1 MPLDPRAKRFLDTL
15 AASGA
20 ASTLA
25 LTVEQRRRS
34 LAQLLS
40 FAGPLPTVGA
50 VEERTFP
57 RPAASLRVR
66 IYAPA
71 GVGAHEVLPGLV
83 YFHGGGLV
91 AGSLETHDGIC
102 RALAA
107 ASRCRVLSVDY
118 RLAPE
123 HSFPAAIDDGLAAT
137 WWVATHAAEL
147 GLDPDR
153 LGVCGDSAGATLAAV
168 VCQSAAALGQ
178 PRLACQFLLCP
189 IMDYAAESDSRRSLA
204 QGYLIDRATLE
215 HDLRHYLGPEA
226 DRADPRVSPLRA
238 PGVMNLPPT
247 VIHTAEFD
255 PLRDEGAAYAER
267 LRAAGVKITYRCHPG
282 MIHLFYGLG
291 ALIPYAGAAFGLMG
305 ADVRSLMAKPAKTMI
320 PAGRELEDERA
331 PPG

>member
-40 FAGPLPTVGA
+40 FAGPLPTVGG

-57 RPAASLRVR
+57 RPAGSLRVR

-91 AGSLETHDGIC
+91 AGSLETHDGIG

-107 ASRCRVLSVDY
+107 ASRCRLLSVDY

-305 ADVRSLMAKPAKTMI
+305 ADVRSLMAKPARTMI
-320 PAGRELEDERA
+320 RAGRELEDERA

>member
-1 MPLDPRAKRFLDTL
+1 
-15 AASGA
+15 
-20 ASTLA
+20 
-25 LTVEQRRRS
+25 
-34 LAQLLS
+34 
-40 FAGPLPTVGA
+40 
-50 VEERTFP
+50 
-57 RPAASLRVR
+57 
-66 IYAPA
+66 
-71 GVGAHEVLPGLV
+71 
-83 YFHGGGLV
+83 
-91 AGSLETHDGIC
+91 
-102 RALAA
+102 
-107 ASRCRVLSVDY
+107 LSVDY

-123 HSFPAAIDDGLAAT
+123 HSFPAAIDDGVAAT

-331 PPG
+331 PPGGRASAGPARRPDRGQSRAGVRMLLPRCAAAHRRLERRQADRDRRRRHQPDPPLAWHPGQDLPAERLRTALAHHRGHTGRGSLARRHTLQDHRRDGRDRARRSHRGA